1 MSIAQQTATKPPLI
15 VETPRGPSIGGSR
28 ITVYSVMDYIKGNR
42 SKAYI
47 LEMMPSIT
55 AEELD
60 AVYDYLERHQE
71 KVEAEYAAILRRSA
85 EREEE
90 ARQKW
95 LARAPYPPDLPEEE
109 RRRRIVERLAEIKA
123 ASAHEKNGNH
133 YLA

>member
-1 MSIAQQTATKPPLI
+1 MTAAKQLI
-15 VETPRGPSIGGSR
+15 EETPRGPSIAGTR

-42 SKAYI
+42 SKEYI

-60 AVYDYLERHQE
+60 AVYDYIEQHRDA
-71 KVEAEYAAILRRSA
+71 VEEEYAQILRRSA
-85 EREEE
+85 GRQEE

-109 RRRRIVERLAEIKA
+109 RRKRIAQRIA
-123 ASAHEKNGNH
+123 
-133 YLA
+133 